1 MSKLTEFCGIFEI
14 EIEGKKI
21 EVKPKKRDKW
31 TLMKLT
37 QKAKTM
43 EIEDYEKLDV
53 LLDKILKE
61 SDPEASDEE
70 REAFLLRHSE
80 TMIGELSI
88 VFGWTTREKMNE
100 LIDTEVKKNLKEGE
114 PEAKKSSEDSS

>member
-1 MSKLTEFCGIFEI
+1 MSKIGEFGGIFEL
-14 EIEGKKI
+14 EIEGKKL
-21 EVKPKKRDKW
+21 EVKPKKKDKW

-43 EIEDYEKLDV
+43 EIEDYEKLDS

-61 SDPEASDEE
+61 SDPDSTEEE
-70 REAFLLRHSE
+70 RENFLLRHSE

-88 VFGWTTREKMNE
+88 VFGWTTREKMDK
-100 LIDTEVKKNLKEGE
+100 LIDGEIKKNIEVEKQ
-114 PEAKKSSEDSS
+114 EAKKSSEDSS